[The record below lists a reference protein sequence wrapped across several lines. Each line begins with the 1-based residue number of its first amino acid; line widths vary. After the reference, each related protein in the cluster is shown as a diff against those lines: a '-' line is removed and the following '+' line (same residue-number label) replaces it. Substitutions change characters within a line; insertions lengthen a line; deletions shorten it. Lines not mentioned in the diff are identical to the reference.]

1 MVTLGSCPV
10 DRLRQLM
17 GAFDSLAL
25 FYDDLAATSEAL
37 LLSIRFGDGPSPR
50 LPRPPR
56 ATFWRPDIA
65 RCGFL
70 PTPGV
75 RNKRGAPSH
84 LPWTSRSRLGRG
96 R

>member
-1 MVTLGSCPV
+1 VATLGSCPV
-10 DRLRQLM
+10 DRLRQLT

-65 RCGFL
+65 RYLVAYQEVTGVTL
-70 PTPGV
+70 P
-75 RNKRGAPSH
+75 
-84 LPWTSRSRLGRG
+84 SRLSPPSS
-96 R
+96 